1 MLTLEKEKMNFVR
14 SLSLQSLL
22 RSFVNL
28 VFCAEISKQGSH
40 SLVTEPDKLTD
51 AYKNGVTGAVRE
63 ENSE

>member
-1 MLTLEKEKMNFVR
+1 MLTLEKEKMNFIH

-51 AYKNGVTGAVRE
+51 A
-63 ENSE
+63 